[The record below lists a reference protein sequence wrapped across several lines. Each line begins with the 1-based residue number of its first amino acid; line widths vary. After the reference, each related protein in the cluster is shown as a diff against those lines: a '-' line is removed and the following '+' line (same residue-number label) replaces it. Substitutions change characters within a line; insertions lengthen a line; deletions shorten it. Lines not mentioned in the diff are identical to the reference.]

1 MLEFAEIA
9 VNANQELKGLTGPM
23 LRGIHSSYVPGLL
36 GRKTKSASAQPE
48 GHGSEVI
55 TARQMIG
62 SSFPAVLTIEDDGEQ
77 FIEKHSVRVDA
88 VPDQPA
94 KVCFV
99 FKRDGVWR
107 SLIMRATQAVKAVK
121 LLPTRVHLMSAP
133 FLSSRAMSI
142 INKLP
147 L

>member
-1 MLEFAEIA
+1 
-9 VNANQELKGLTGPM
+9 
-23 LRGIHSSYVPGLL
+23 
-36 GRKTKSASAQPE
+36 
-48 GHGSEVI
+48 
-55 TARQMIG
+55 MIG

-107 SLIMRATQAVKAVK
+107 SLIMRAAQAVK

-133 FLSSRAMSI
+133 FLSSRAMAI
-142 INKLP
+142 IKKLP
-147 L
+147 LSGNAEDEMVICCEEVLHLMDSIGFETGPVLQGSLSNQEFDAYLQ